1 MLHYPMQHITLVTAK
16 DVVTSWVIFLLHVT
30 ADVLVCNQALTTYIR
45 HTQVEVIEVLL
56 GARTRAFICTLP
68 LLIKSAGLDEGKR
81 QGVHKITPYAAG
93 GLDQLPV
100 LSALLVDCIRS
111 PFRVLGYPY
120 PVTSVEYLL
129 ALSTTKDIL
138 ALGSK
143 IKGVFEEVQV
153 VPIVTAFALYKE
165 ESLVCLLEKCVNSKV
180 WDCRC

>member
-16 DVVTSWVIFLLHVT
+16 DVVASWVIFLLHVT

-120 PVTSVEYLL
+120 PLRL
-129 ALSTTKDIL
+129 LSTFL
-138 ALGSK
+138 HFLQPK
-143 IKGVFEEVQV
+143 IYLRLV
-153 VPIVTAFALYKE
+153 V
-165 ESLVCLLEKCVNSKV
+165 
-180 WDCRC
+180 R